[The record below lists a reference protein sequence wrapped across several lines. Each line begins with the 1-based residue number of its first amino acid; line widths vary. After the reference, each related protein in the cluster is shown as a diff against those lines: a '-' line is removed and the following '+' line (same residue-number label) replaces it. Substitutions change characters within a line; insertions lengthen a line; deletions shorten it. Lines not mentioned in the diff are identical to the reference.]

1 MPIGE
6 HTAYMEAVL
15 WTLGR
20 GVIVGDSALA
30 LWELADVNPRK
41 IRVQVPRG
49 YAPRKR
55 DGERYTVTTGQLDA
69 DDVDEIDGI
78 PVAKRSSHKESHG
91 GAKAAARIARRSG
104 TVTRSGSLTT
114 SVKAMPFGQAN
125 PADSGCCLSGRSAVS
140 RPSSTVAIMPHS
152 GSQIR
157 QNVTLCST
165 FAASVGAIGSHFLV
179 ARHPPL
185 DTLL

>member
-1 MPIGE
+1 MFLVGQAAEVGVPDGLVREMASRGLLERLAQGLYRISSMPIGE

-78 PVAKRSSHKESHG
+78 PVAVPR
-91 GAKAAARIARRSG
+91 
-104 TVTRSGSLTT
+104 
-114 SVKAMPFGQAN
+114 
-125 PADSGCCLSGRSAVS
+125 
-140 RPSSTVAIMPHS
+140 VAI
-152 GSQIR
+152 R
-157 QNVTLCST
+157 Q
-165 FAASVGAIGSHFLV
+165 AIEQGVGADLIEQAITQAQARELIGRETT
-179 ARHPPL
+179 ARLRVDLYDRSKKKH
-185 DTLL
+185 